1 MPRGGGPP
9 GGGGRG
15 RGKKHTHKGGNRQ
28 FTPAEEI
35 LRQQEDIKKEKE
47 RREREEEE
55 GGGEEVDGA
64 TPGVDEPKRVVSFG
78 KKTEEKEKEES
89 EDDSDEEESEDDEDK
104 KAKGVDHLI
113 KVDNP
118 NRKQVKM
125 KKLKDLTLE
134 STAEPELSRKER
146 EAIEKERAKEAY
158 QRLHKEGKTEEARA
172 DLARLAII
180 RKQREEAAKKR
191 EEDQKKKRSRHHCR
205 QGTEIGPY

>member
-1 MPRGGGPP
+1 V
-9 GGGGRG
+9 
-15 RGKKHTHKGGNRQ
+15 T
-28 FTPAEEI
+28 
-35 LRQQEDIKKEKE
+35 
-47 RREREEEE
+47 
-55 GGGEEVDGA
+55 
-64 TPGVDEPKRVVSFG
+64 FG

-89 EDDSDEEESEDDEDK
+89 EDDSDEEDESEDDEDK

-134 STAEPELSRKER
+134 STAEPEMSRKER
-146 EAIEKERAKEAY
+146 EAIEKEKAKEAY

-191 EEDQKKKRSRHHCR
+191 EEDQKKKEADTTAAKE
-205 QGTEIGPY
+205 QKLAPIKK